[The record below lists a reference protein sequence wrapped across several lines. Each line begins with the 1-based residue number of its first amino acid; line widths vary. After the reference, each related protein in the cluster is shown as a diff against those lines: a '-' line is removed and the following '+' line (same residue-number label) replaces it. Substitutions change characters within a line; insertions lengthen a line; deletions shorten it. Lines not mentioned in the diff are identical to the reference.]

1 MNNVDTTE
9 ECINLV
15 SLCTGYGGIE
25 MGLRNLFPRVRTLA
39 YCEIESYCVANLVTK
54 IEAGQMDAAPIC
66 TSLADFPFKSFRGVP
81 NLIITG
87 GFPCQPFSGA
97 SGKRRS
103 TEDPRPLFPIILEG
117 IRECKPSTVFLE
129 NVEGI
134 ISARTGDGESVLK
147 YVLRSLEQ
155 VGYRATAGVFS
166 AAEVGASH
174 QRKRVFILATR
185 RDLVNSEHLRSYE
198 AKIRGGFKK
207 TSKDNEKG
215 KDKTREPARTSK
227 PQGSGNLQTRK
238 QGLLANTDNER
249 LERWIS
255 QSLCQRPIK
264 LSAWQRSPQVSRPNE
279 RQHEWESRRTI
290 PKSRLDGA
298 TDGSRSGVDST
309 AFRVDRLR
317 LVGNG
322 VYPDQAAKAY
332 YTLNKRLCQSH

>member
-1 MNNVDTTE
+1 MDTTKE
-9 ECINLV
+9 RVHVV

-25 MGLRNLFPRVRTLA
+25 LGLRNLFPRMRTLA
-39 YCEIESYCVANLVTK
+39 YCEVENYCVANLATK
-54 IEAGQMDAAPIC
+54 IETGQMDAAPIC
-66 TSLADFPFKSFRGVP
+66 TSLAEFPFKCFRGVP

-103 TEDPRPLFPIILEG
+103 TEDPRHLFPIILEG
-117 IRECKPSTVFLE
+117 IRECRPSTVFLE

-166 AAEVGASH
+166 ASEVGATH
-174 QRKRVFILATR
+174 QRKRVFILAIR
-185 RDLVNSEHLRSYE
+185 RDLGDSEHLRSYE
-198 AKIRGGFKK
+198 ATSGRGTEE
-207 TSKDNEKG
+207 TSKDCSKGENE
-215 KDKTREPARTSK
+215 
-227 PQGSGNLQTRK
+227 TRK
-238 QGLLANTDNER
+238 LEGTSQPASGTDIQRRKQDHLANADGER
-249 LERWIS
+249 LEGRIS
-255 QSLCQRPIK
+255 EGLCQRPVE
-264 LSAWQRSPQVSRPNE
+264 LSTWQRSPQVSRPNE

-290 PKSRLDGA
+290 PKSRLGR
-298 TDGSRSGVDST
+298 TTNGSGIGMDST

-317 LVGNG
+317 LLGNG

-332 YTLNKRLCQSH
+332 YYLNKRLCENDH

>member
-1 MNNVDTTE
+1 
-9 ECINLV
+9 
-15 SLCTGYGGIE
+15 

-103 TEDPRPLFPIILEG
+103 TEDPRHLFPIILEG

-185 RDLVNSEHLRSYE
+185 RDLGNSEHLRPYE
-198 AKIRGGFKK
+198 ATPRRSTEETSEDCAKGQNK
-207 TSKDNEKG
+207 TCQLTGASES
-215 KDKTREPARTSK
+215 TSGTNI
-227 PQGSGNLQTRK
+227 QRRK
-238 QGLLANTDNER
+238 QDLLADTNNER
-249 LERWIS
+249 LEGRIS

-264 LSAWQRSPQVSRPNE
+264 LSTWQRSPQVSRPNE
-279 RQHEWESRRTI
+279 QQHEWESRRTI
-290 PKSRLDGA
+290 PKSRLGGA

-332 YTLNKRLCQSH
+332 YSLNKRLCQSH